1 MMKFNGEHF
10 LQEFRSRLEK
20 TFVKKFEQAT
30 KREKYVALSK
40 SIMDLIQED
49 WIDTKEKTSKKR
61 NAYYLSA
68 EFLIGRSMGNN
79 LLNLGILDEVKQV
92 LKEIDIDFDE
102 LEDLE
107 EDAALGNGGL
117 GRLAACFM
125 ESGATESLPLQ
136 GYGVRYS
143 QGIFEQ
149 KLINGFQFEEG
160 DNWLEHGDF
169 WSVRKESEA
178 QIINFRDFKVR
189 AIPYDVPVVGYRN
202 GVVNTLRLWQAEPFR
217 NGGFDFG
224 KFNNFEYDESVRDKN
239 IAEDITRVLYP
250 NDIQR
255 RGKLLRLLQQYF
267 FVSASMLDVIE
278 KYKNNYPD
286 DKRFA
291 NFSQYHVFQLNDTHP
306 VIAIPELIRI
316 LLDQEGLGWEEAFN
330 IASKVFAFTNHTVLQ
345 EALEKWSVDL
355 IEEVAPRCLDIIREI
370 DRRFLGELKIKNY
383 NPDVIG
389 SYRIVKGDLVEMAF
403 LATYMSTSINGVAE
417 IHTEIL
423 KKDTLK
429 QWYDLTPEKFNNK
442 TNGVT
447 PRRWLQYSNPKLTSL
462 IDELLGSEDWQH
474 DMTLLKG
481 LEKFADDKDVLNR
494 LIEIKKE
501 KKIELANYI
510 KKTEGIEIDP
520 TSIFDIQIKRL
531 HEYKRQ
537 LLNALHIVYLYNQ
550 IKKNPNLKMNPTTF
564 IFGGKAA
571 PGYFRAKGIIKF
583 INEIANLI
591 NNDPVVQNKI
601 KVIFISNYRVSYAEK
616 LFPAADVSE
625 QISTAGKEASGTG
638 NMKFMMNATVTLGTL
653 DGANVEI
660 FDAAGLSNNYLFGA
674 KEDELAEIEA
684 TYDSK
689 WYYHNNKDIMDAV
702 DILINEKIISDDG
715 TYHFLDIYNELV
727 NPQNGDRAD
736 RYFLLK
742 DFESYKE
749 VHARANNDYSDKLA
763 YARKGL
769 INLANSGI
777 FSSDRTIKQYA
788 EEIWKI

>member
-291 NFSQYHVFQLNDTHP
+291 NFPQYHVFQLNDTHP

-383 NPDVIG
+383 NPDVIA

-462 IDELLGSEDWQH
+462 IDELLGSEDWKH

-481 LEKFADDKDVLNR
+481 LEKFADDKEVLNK

-591 NNDPVVQNKI
+591 NNDPVVQDKI

>member
-1 MMKFNGEHF
+1 MKFNGEHF

-462 IDELLGSEDWQH
+462 IDELLGSEDWKH

-520 TSIFDIQIKRL
+520 NSIFDIQIKRL

>member
-1 MMKFNGEHF
+1 MKFNGEHF

-291 NFSQYHVFQLNDTHP
+291 NFSQYHIFQLNDTHP

-462 IDELLGSEDWQH
+462 IDELLGSEDWKH

-520 TSIFDIQIKRL
+520 NSIFDIQIKRL

>member
-1 MMKFNGEHF
+1 MEFNREFF
-10 LQEFRSRLEK
+10 LKEFKTNLEK
-20 TFVKKFEQAT
+20 TFVKKYEEAT
-30 KREKYVALSK
+30 DREKYVALSK
-40 SIMDLIQED
+40 TIMNLIQED
-49 WIDTKEKTSKKR
+49 WIKTRQETEKKR

-79 LLNLGILDEVKQV
+79 LLNLGILDQVKDILAELQ
-92 LKEIDIDFDE
+92 IDFDQ

-107 EDAALGNGGL
+107 DDAALGNGGL

-149 KLINGFQFEEG
+149 KFNNGFQTEEG

-169 WSVRKESEA
+169 WSVRKESES
-178 QIINFRDFKVR
+178 QIVSFRDFKVR

-202 GVVNTLRLWQAEPFR
+202 GVVNSLRLWQAEAYK
-217 NGGFDFG
+217 NGGFDFS

-239 IAEDITRVLYP
+239 VAEDITRVLYP

-267 FVSASMLDVIE
+267 FVSASMLDVVD
-278 KYKNNYPD
+278 KYKKNYPQ

-291 NFSQYHVFQLNDTHP
+291 DFHKYHIFQLNDTHP

-316 LLDQEGLGWEEAFN
+316 LLDQEGLGWEEAFQV
-330 IASKVFAFTNHTVLQ
+330 ATKVFAFTNHTVLQ
-345 EALEKWSVDL
+345 EALEKWSLDL
-355 IEEVAPRCLDIIREI
+355 IEEVAPRCLDIIKEI
-370 DRRFLGELKIKNY
+370 DKRFLSELKMENY
-383 NPDVIG
+383 SQEAIDQ
-389 SYRIVKGDLVEMAF
+389 YRIVKGDLVEMAF
-403 LATYMSTSINGVAE
+403 LATYMSTSINGVAA

-423 KKDTLK
+423 KKDTLR
-429 QWYDLTPEKFNNK
+429 QWYQLSPHKFNNK

-447 PRRWLQYSNPKLTSL
+447 PRRWLQYANPKLTAL
-462 IDELLGSEDWQH
+462 IDELLGSEDWKH
-474 DMTLLKG
+474 DMTLLKE
-481 LEKFADDKDVLNR
+481 LEKFADDKEVLER
-494 LIEIKKE
+494 LIAIKKE
-501 KKIELANYI
+501 KKEELAKYI
-510 KKTEGIEIDP
+510 KETEGVEIDP
-520 TSIFDIQIKRL
+520 NSIFDIQIKRL

-537 LLNALHIVYLYNQ
+537 LLNALHIVYLYNE
-550 IKKNPNLKMNPTTF
+550 IKKNPDFEINPTTF

-583 INEIANLI
+583 INEIANLV
-591 NNDPVVQNKI
+591 NNDPEVNDKIRVV
-601 KVIFISNYRVSYAEK
+601 FISNYRVSYAER

-638 NMKFMMNATVTLGTL
+638 NMKFMMNATVTLGTM

-660 FDAAGLSNNYLFGA
+660 FDAAGLENNYLFGA
-674 KEDELAEIEA
+674 QEDELSEIRD

-689 WYYHNNKDIMDAV
+689 WYYHNDKDIRDAV
-702 DILINEKIISDDG
+702 DVLIDEKLISDNG
-715 TYHFLDIYNELV
+715 SYHFLDIYNELV

-742 DFESYKE
+742 DFESYKQ
-749 VHARANNDYSDKLA
+749 VHARANADYSDSLA

-788 EEIWKI
+788 EEIWNI